1 MLKKY
6 ATALEEREICNKT
19 GNTWRIQ
26 DVPNLWRASVK
37 AKIEADGYEILE
49 DGTVAK
55 IEE

>member
-55 IEE
+55 IDE